1 MEVVK
6 VKDLSKIYTEG
17 YTKVMALRGVN
28 LSVKEKEFIAIIG
41 PSGSGKSTL
50 LNLIGGLDEPYEGRV
65 IVNNKDIYKMSDEEL
80 TIFRR
85 REIGYIFQFYNLIP
99 TITVKDNI
107 LLPLKLD
114 NREVDSKYLDEIVAF
129 MNIKDSL
136 NFYPSSL
143 SGGQKQRVA
152 IARALIT
159 KPSIILADEPTGNLD
174 TKTAKDVINLMKLSV
189 LKYHQTLIMITH
201 NPTIASHADRI
212 IKLVDGRIIGEIK
225 LYLDNKSFNN
235 RKILYSNK
243 VRTKSII
250 ITTMAI
256 IALIS
261 LLIFIS
267 DGMVLEKIKHVES
280 IYGKYHI
287 EIRDINSKQLEIIK
301 SNNNID
307 KIGIVNNYSNNT
319 ISEKWIVARIG
330 YYDEIS
336 RELLNIELIDGDYPR
351 EKKEIAFEQWVLEY
365 LDTETQKNIEDYVTL
380 NNASLNEND
389 YLSDLPD
396 YYKIVGVLGNREHKK
411 DTKLTVGLV
420 SEEQTYEIDPLK
432 KTYNV
437 YMKFDD
443 IRRMDN
449 IVNDLIK
456 YNHISEKNNS

>member
-129 MNIKDSL
+129 MNIKDLL

-212 IKLVDGRIIGEIK
+212 IKLVDGRIIG
-225 LYLDNKSFNN
+225 
-235 RKILYSNK
+235 
-243 VRTKSII
+243 
-250 ITTMAI
+250 
-256 IALIS
+256 
-261 LLIFIS
+261 
-267 DGMVLEKIKHVES
+267 
-280 IYGKYHI
+280 
-287 EIRDINSKQLEIIK
+287 
-301 SNNNID
+301 
-307 KIGIVNNYSNNT
+307 
-319 ISEKWIVARIG
+319 
-330 YYDEIS
+330 
-336 RELLNIELIDGDYPR
+336 
-351 EKKEIAFEQWVLEY
+351 
-365 LDTETQKNIEDYVTL
+365 
-380 NNASLNEND
+380 
-389 YLSDLPD
+389 
-396 YYKIVGVLGNREHKK
+396 GN
-411 DTKLTVGLV
+411 
-420 SEEQTYEIDPLK
+420 
-432 KTYNV
+432 
-437 YMKFDD
+437 
-443 IRRMDN
+443 
-449 IVNDLIK
+449 
-456 YNHISEKNNS
+456 